1 MSHNTM
7 NNRSGGGSSDSGV
20 FDPLN
25 DSDPRIDSGFAIPGA
40 SAGEADLRRLMR
52 SRLNAY
58 FDAEGNRDRVAARE
72 ALHDLSGMPGG
83 SDEIAAMRRVLG
95 GFDVRP
101 EHPDLT
107 RVVLAKVAK
116 RGTFLSRPARRR
128 VSAARVLIACSLLVV
143 VGTFVYIDRASTAP
157 VDGPAGAISAV
168 VEAQRSDAAESVR
181 NLARAV
187 DSLRSDLIEPV
198 GALVASDAPHAIAK
212 REPQRSL
219 AMGDTSGYEET
230 ASANAPT
237 AHATAMPMTRLMPI
251 IQADLDSKRDGLNL
265 AGSNSASARRSEP
278 HAQPAVARALAAA
291 EDAWSIAPSPS
302 VLLDNAALDASI
314 RAHQANPSDATEE
327 VRALR
332 LDLNLDLG
340 QDLALDAGDF
350 SNNGFSSNDFSN
362 IDSIDNALIRGGLLT
377 KSRPGS
383 DIASEP
389 EIRLRPD
396 GSRTILWW
404 VFPNAADVPK

>member
-1 MSHNTM
+1 MSHHTM
-7 NNRSGGGSSDSGV
+7 NNRSGGGASDSGV

-83 SDEIAAMRRVLG
+83 SDEIAAMRRVLS

-198 GALVASDAPHAIAK
+198 GALVVSDAPHAVAK
-212 REPQRSL
+212 REPQRAL
-219 AMGDTSGYEET
+219 AMGDTSAYEET
-230 ASANAPT
+230 IPTSDST
-237 AHATAMPMTRLMPI
+237 AHATAMPLTRLMPI

-278 HAQPAVARALAAA
+278 PAQPAVARALAAA

-302 VLLDNAALDASI
+302 VLLRDNALLDASI
-314 RAHQANPSDATEE
+314 RAHLTNPNLGSEE
-327 VRALR
+327 IPSLR

-340 QDLALDAGDF
+340 QNLGQNPGLDAGDF
-350 SNNGFSSNDFSN
+350 SNV
-362 IDSIDNALIRGGLLT
+362 DSIDNALIRGGLLT

-383 DIASEP
+383 DMASEP
-389 EIRLRPD
+389 EVRLRPD

-404 VFPNAADVPK
+404 IFPNAADSPK

>member
-1 MSHNTM
+1 MSHHTM
-7 NNRSGGGSSDSGV
+7 NNRSDGGASDSGV

-25 DSDPRIDSGFAIPGA
+25 DSDPRIDSGSAIPGA

-58 FDAEGNRDRVAARE
+58 FDAEGNRDRVVARE

-83 SDEIAAMRRVLG
+83 SDELAAMRRVLS

-198 GALVASDAPHAIAK
+198 GALVVSDAPHAVAK
-212 REPQRSL
+212 REPQRAL
-219 AMGDTSGYEET
+219 AMGDTSAYEET
-230 ASANAPT
+230 VPTSDAT
-237 AHATAMPMTRLMPI
+237 AHATAMPLTRLMPI
-251 IQADLDSKRDGLNL
+251 IQADLDRKPDGPNL
-265 AGSNSASARRSEP
+265 AGSNSADARRSEP
-278 HAQPAVARALAAA
+278 QAQPAVARALAAA

-302 VLLDNAALDASI
+302 VLLRDNAALDASI
-314 RAHQANPSDATEE
+314 RAHQANPTDATEE

-340 QDLALDAGDF
+340 QNLGLDAGDL
-350 SNNGFSSNDFSN
+350 SNNDFSN

-389 EIRLRPD
+389 EVRLRPD

-404 VFPNAADVPK
+404 IFPNAADSPK